1 MGRSLKS
8 ETKSMSSSS
17 KNQLLGCVVELSFLS
32 EVVVSVRVVLEVVGI
47 RFDGFGL
54 VF

>member
-17 KNQLLGCVVELSFLS
+17 KNQLLGCVFL
-32 EVVVSVRVVLEVVGI
+32 LLLLLFCLFGF
-47 RFDGFGL
+47 FDEDC
-54 VF
+54 

>member
-17 KNQLLGCVVELSFLS
+17 KNQLLGCVFL
-32 EVVVSVRVVLEVVGI
+32 LLLLFCLFGF
-47 RFDGFGL
+47 FDEDC
-54 VF
+54 

>member
-17 KNQLLGCVVELSFLS
+17 KNQLLGCVFLLLFS
-32 EVVVSVRVVLEVVGI
+32 LFGF
-47 RFDGFGL
+47 FDEDC
-54 VF
+54 